1 MAALE
6 LNKTW
11 LFRIT
16 HIDNLE
22 YLLQHGMHERSHADA
37 DPNYVNIGDSTLIQQ
52 RNDYNVGVNPPN
64 GQLGAYVPFYFGKLS
79 PMLLNIKTG
88 YRGITQRPQADIV
101 YVSCSIANIIH
112 SCNEWCFTDGH
123 AKTAITTFYNDVDD
137 LKHVDFTMVSERY
150 WRNTVDDFDR
160 MRRKQAEFLV
170 KHHVPPDC
178 VSNIVVYNDDASARV
193 SNLVASSGKTIKV
206 HTLKDFYY

>member
-22 YLLQHGMHERSHADA
+22 YLLQHGMHKRSHAEA

-64 GQLGAYVPFYFGKLS
+64 GQLGEYVPFYFGKLS
-79 PMLLNIKTG
+79 PMLFNIKTG

-101 YVSCSIANIIH
+101 YISCSIASIIGA
-112 SCNEWCFTDGH
+112 CNEWCFTDGH
-123 AKTAITTFYNDVDD
+123 AKTAITTFYNNVDD
-137 LKHVDFTMVSERY
+137 LTNVDFTMVGERY

-170 KHHVPPDC
+170 KHHVPPNC

-193 SNLVASSGKTIKV
+193 SNLVANSGKQINV